1 MKKFYDPR
9 SILYLFCHLVVL
21 TIGIAL
27 CALGKPIAVA
37 IGTSLIAAGIV
48 GWVVFTYVFAS
59 NRISE
64 SLQILSDFGIVK
76 AFEGRQVTIRPE
88 YDHLLNNASTQI
100 DVMGFGLNALR
111 QDYLAQ
117 FAVWKQK
124 ANVRILI
131 IDPEF
136 PMANL
141 AYARQRDSE
150 EGDSLG
156 TISQQVRRFAADT
169 TEIRNSPG
177 VHTFEVRLYRCLPSV
192 NIFRVDNKM
201 FWGPYL
207 IKQPSRN
214 SPTFLLRQAILFDR
228 LLEHFERI
236 WKDDSL
242 SRPIPNNW

>member
-1 MKKFYDPR
+1 
-9 SILYLFCHLVVL
+9 V
-21 TIGIAL
+21 IGVAL
-27 CALGKPIAVA
+27 CAFGKPISVA

-64 SLQILSDFGIVK
+64 SLQIVSDFGIVK

-88 YDHLLNNASTQI
+88 YDRLLNNASSHI
-100 DVMGFGLNALR
+100 DVLGFGLNALR
-111 QDYLAQ
+111 QDYLPQ
-117 FAVWKQK
+117 FALWKQK
-124 ANVRILI
+124 ANVRVLI

-136 PMANL
+136 PNADL
-141 AYARQRDSE
+141 AYALQRDFE
-150 EGDSLG
+150 EGDPHG
-156 TISQQVRRFAADT
+156 TISQQVKQFATDT
-169 TEIRNSPG
+169 REIRNSAG
-177 VHTFEVRLYRCLPSV
+177 DHTFEVRLYKCLPSV